1 MNTAE
6 AVQLSQY
13 LTFHLGSDMF
23 AIDVTNAKEI
33 LDYANLTK
41 VPQTPE
47 YMLGVINLRGGVV
60 PVIDMRLKFGL
71 PRIEATKDSCFI
83 VVEVELDGDVV
94 TVGTLVDSVNE
105 VVDIRAD
112 QVEPPPRLG
121 TRLKTEFINGMG
133 NLGENFVII
142 LDINKVFSAEELDLV
157 QSVGE
162 VDKEES
168 GEETA

>member
-47 YMLGVINLRGGVV
+47 YMLGVINIRGGVV

-121 TRLKTEFINGMG
+121 TRLKTEFIKGMG